1 MERLISNFSI
11 YENFWECNPNICAI
25 KEFNEV
31 YEKETKGKTNK
42 GRQGLLMWA
51 IALLVD
57 KHPDNPYRN
66 LCEEDRKLL
75 IKDDYLKDSE
85 FDWGKVD
92 GLVKAYKTFCLSPVD
107 RALLQIEKKLEERTK
122 MIDDTPYSIGNAEDL
137 DKLMLKTKQL
147 KDLYKEMK
155 AELEMEQTNDGV
167 IRGGRKESISENGT
181 I

>member
-1 MERLISNFSI
+1 MERLINNFSI
-11 YENFWECNPNICAI
+11 YESFWECNPNIIAI

-57 KHPDNPYRN
+57 KHPDNPYKN
-66 LCEEDRKLL
+66 LCEDDRRTL
-75 IKDDYLKDSE
+75 IKEDYLKDPN
-85 FDWGKVD
+85 FDWSKVED
-92 GLVKAYKTFCLSPVD
+92 LVKVYKTFCLSPVD
-107 RALLQIEKKLEERTK
+107 RALLQIENKLEERTK
-122 MIDDTPYSIGNAEDL
+122 MIDDTPYNIGNAEDL
-137 DKLMLKTKQL
+137 DKLILKTKPL

-155 AELEMEQTNDGV
+155 SELEMEQSSDGV
-167 IRGGRKESISENGT
+167 IRGGRKESISEKGA